1 MSKRFFVGLY
11 AHRWV
16 IEEYHKCLKS
26 GCAVQARQLTTSV
39 GLQRVLGFLAIV
51 AVKLLQLRMLSRTEP
66 ECLAL
71 PRHPTSVT
79 SGASRPIGVIFS

>member
-1 MSKRFFVGLY
+1 MQVDWY

-26 GCAVQARQLTTSV
+26 GCAVQARQLTTAV

-79 SGASRPIGVIFS
+79 SGASRPIGVILS

>member
-1 MSKRFFVGLY
+1 MQVDWY

-26 GCAVQARQLTTSV
+26 GCAVQARQLTTAV
-39 GLQRVLGFLAIV
+39 RLQRVLGFLAIV
-51 AVKLLQLRMLSRTEP
+51 AVKLLQLRMLSRIEP

-79 SGASRPIGVIFS
+79 SGASRPIGVILS